1 MVGHNAAKKHE
12 IEFTLSLLAQQVFPY
27 ISWLLIQ
34 EDAREYAR
42 VCVPHA
48 RRACLQLV
56 RPVAGQP
63 SAGEHFR
70 TMLGFGSYILNIPIE
85 GNSRDKSSFQRKR
98 EKKKKEKKKIIHSRG
113 AYPVA
118 LSMVHPRDPS
128 LPPDRTLHDLKAQ
141 MIHHRKTRSLCK
153 PSISICV
160 VEWSEWSNLVSCV
173 SYA

>member
-56 RPVAGQP
+56 RPVAGRP

-98 EKKKKEKKKIIHSRG
+98 EKKKKRKKKNH
-113 AYPVA
+113 
-118 LSMVHPRDPS
+118 
-128 LPPDRTLHDLKAQ
+128 TLQ
-141 MIHHRKTRSLCK
+141 RS
-153 PSISICV
+153 
-160 VEWSEWSNLVSCV
+160 VSCRSV
-173 SYA
+173 HGSSSRSESSSRSDSS